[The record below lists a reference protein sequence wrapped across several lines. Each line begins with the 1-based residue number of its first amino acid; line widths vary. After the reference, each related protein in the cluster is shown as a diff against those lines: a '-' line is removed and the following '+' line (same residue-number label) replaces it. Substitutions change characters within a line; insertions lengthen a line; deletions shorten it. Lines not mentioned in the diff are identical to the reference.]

1 MKIAAILAG
10 AAVIGAGSVV
20 IYHRLT
26 SGSRDPAPAPPPG
39 PGVEP
44 EHTTAH
50 THA

>member
-26 SGSRDPAPAPPPG
+26 SGSRNPAPPPG

>member
-1 MKIAAILAG
+1 MKVAVVLLS
-10 AAVIGAGSVV
+10 AAVIGAGGVV

-26 SGSRDPAPAPPPG
+26 TRDASPAPG
-39 PGVEP
+39 PGTEP